1 MLDRSV
7 KNYYPGEMARPRQF
21 DEDAVLNAVT
31 DQFRDAGYAATS
43 LQDLMRVTGLG
54 KGSLYA
60 AFGDKHELFLRVLR
74 RYMKSI
80 DLGLRRS
87 LDTTPRAIDALR
99 SFVLSPVGDPD
110 GVSARRGCLLAN
122 TTTELAS
129 ADHVVVEEARQS
141 YERVTALLAEGV
153 ERAQAEGDLPASA
166 DPVGT
171 ARALLAA
178 QQGVTYMGRTGMDI
192 ETLAATARSLA
203 DQLLSVVA
211 GSQVGSP
218 AGSQVG

>member
-7 KNYYPGEMARPRQF
+7 KNYYPGGMARPRQF

-141 YERVTALLAEGV
+141 YERATALLAEGV
-153 ERAQAEGDLPASA
+153 ERAQEEGDLPASA

-203 DQLLSVVA
+203 DQLLPTA
-211 GSQVGSP
+211 D
-218 AGSQVG
+218 ARAD

>member
-1 MLDRSV
+1 MMDRSV
-7 KNYYPGEMARPRQF
+7 KNYYPGDMARPRQF

-141 YERVTALLAEGV
+141 YERATALLAGGV

-203 DQLLSVVA
+203 DQLLPTADARA
-211 GSQVGSP
+211 G
-218 AGSQVG
+218 